1 MLKKTRRFHK
11 SFVIIKNNMS
21 ENGEQV
27 NNLRDS
33 LNRWNES
40 RSHNS
45 QGFNEGAK
53 TLFASWADSINERAQ
68 DVYQRL
74 PMTQKDLTENPEPE
88 WFSLSRTER
97 LTLFVCFILGSI
109 ACFTICVFLFPVL
122 AVQPRKFGL
131 LWSMGSLLFVLAFG
145 LLQGPVAYARHLTSR
160 ERLPFTLFF
169 FGSCFLTIYFAAFA
183 KSTLLTIPCAIV
195 ELVAVIYYG
204 VSYFPFGGAGLRMVS
219 SVGLNQ
225 ARGVLRI

>member
-1 MLKKTRRFHK
+1 MT
-11 SFVIIKNNMS
+11 
-21 ENGEQV
+21 ENSQDV

-53 TLFASWADSINERAQ
+53 TIFASWADSINERAQ

-74 PMTQKDLTENPEPE
+74 PLTQQDLTENPEPD

-97 LTLFVCFILGSI
+97 LSLFVCFVLGSI

-145 LLQGPVAYARHLTSR
+145 VLQGPVAYMKHITSKD
-160 ERLPFTLFF
+160 RLPFTAFF
-169 FGSCFLTIYFAAFA
+169 FVTCLLTIYFAAIA
-183 KSTLLTIPCAIV
+183 KSTLLTIPCAIL
-195 ELVAVIYYG
+195 ELIAVIYYG
-204 VSYFPFGGAGLRMVS
+204 VSYFPFGATGLRMIS
-219 SVGLNQ
+219 SVGINQ
-225 ARGVLRI
+225 ARGALHI